1 MAIVTTTRDYQ
12 DDAVQLEAFIAY
24 DDAVAGRRP
33 AVLINHAWR

>member
-12 DDAVQLEAFIAY
+12 